1 MIIKSNKKPLFHTEI
16 RRDYFQKKGRKLNEQ
31 NNNLD
36 TLLADLRAV
45 QNKIEFTE
53 QKIKEI
59 ETPPYIGCGEKE
71 EFLYALGTAIDKRL
85 SPQDLFNRDIDKL
98 KQFALYLLAACN
110 CGEEYEELKKH
121 FEQSEKTRDRY
132 QRKLTY
138 QIINKMR

>member
-1 MIIKSNKKPLFHTEI
+1 MRFKPICRHTI
-16 RRDYFQKKGRKLNEQ
+16 QHNNNNEQ

-36 TLLADLRAV
+36 TLLADLGDV

-71 EFLYALGTAIDKRL
+71 EFLYALETVIDKRL
-85 SPQDLFNRDIDKL
+85 RPQDLFNRDIDKL

-110 CGEEYEELKKH
+110 CGEEYEELKNTLNRLKRQETDIKESLH
-121 FEQSEKTRDRY
+121 IR
-132 QRKLTY
+132 
-138 QIINKMR
+138 

>member
-1 MIIKSNKKPLFHTEI
+1 MRFKPICRHTI
-16 RRDYFQKKGRKLNEQ
+16 QHNNNEQ

-36 TLLADLRAV
+36 TLLANLRDV

-71 EFLYALGTAIDKRL
+71 EFLYALGTVIDKRL
-85 SPQDLFNRDIDKL
+85 RPQDLFNRDIDKL

-110 CGEEYEELKKH
+110 CGEEYEELKNTLNRLKRQETDIKESLH
-121 FEQSEKTRDRY
+121 IR
-132 QRKLTY
+132 
-138 QIINKMR
+138 

>member
-1 MIIKSNKKPLFHTEI
+1 MRFKPICRHTI
-16 RRDYFQKKGRKLNEQ
+16 QHNNNEQ

-36 TLLADLRAV
+36 TLLADLRDV

-71 EFLYALGTAIDKRL
+71 FLYALETVIDKRL
-85 SPQDLFNRDIDKL
+85 RPQDLFNRDIDKL

-110 CGEEYEELKKH
+110 CGEEYEELQNTLNRLKRQETDIKESLH
-121 FEQSEKTRDRY
+121 IR
-132 QRKLTY
+132 
-138 QIINKMR
+138 